1 MLDIDYIVKKH
12 RLNSLEKDILTS
24 IQEKILKQEKIS
36 IREVAKINYTSTSV
50 IYNCIKK
57 IGFNSFTDL
66 IFYIKNSKT
75 EVDIDDNLT
84 LPIKILT
91 SNPDSLIMF
100 LSVGIANNITSYM
113 NERITLIG
121 RRSIANTHLQ
131 LLNKNLTNDTVL
143 IVVSE
148 SGETDSLLDMIK
160 EANSNNIPIISF
172 VGKNNSSIAKLST
185 FSFEIEKGIFFAEV
199 INSFEKLLS
208 KIKSIFSGNKKTFF

>member
-100 LSVGIANNITSYM
+100 LSIGIANNITSYM

-208 KIKSIFSGNKKTFF
+208 KI

>member
-57 IGFNSFTDL
+57 IGFKSFTDL

-75 EVDIDDNLT
+75 EVDIDDDLT

-208 KIKSIFSGNKKTFF
+208 KI

>member
-75 EVDIDDNLT
+75 EVDIDDDLT

-172 VGKNNSSIAKLST
+172 VCKNNSSIAKLST

-208 KIKSIFSGNKKTFF
+208 KI

>member
-160 EANSNNIPIISF
+160 EATSNNIPIISF

-208 KIKSIFSGNKKTFF
+208 KI

>member
-75 EVDIDDNLT
+75 EVDIDDDLT

-208 KIKSIFSGNKKTFF
+208 II

>member
-91 SNPDSLIMF
+91 PNPDSLIMF

-208 KIKSIFSGNKKTFF
+208 KI

>member
-1 MLDIDYIVKKH
+1 MLDIDYIFKKH

-75 EVDIDDNLT
+75 EVDIDDDLT

-208 KIKSIFSGNKKTFF
+208 KI

>member
-172 VGKNNSSIAKLST
+172 VGKNNSSVAKLST

-208 KIKSIFSGNKKTFF
+208 KI

>member
-75 EVDIDDNLT
+75 EVDIDDDLT

-131 LLNKNLTNDTVL
+131 LLNKNLINDTVL

-208 KIKSIFSGNKKTFF
+208 KI

>member
-12 RLNSLEKDILTS
+12 RHNSLEKDILTS

-208 KIKSIFSGNKKTFF
+208 KI

>member
-1 MLDIDYIVKKH
+1 LLDIDYIVKKH

-172 VGKNNSSIAKLST
+172 VGKNNSSIAKLSA

-208 KIKSIFSGNKKTFF
+208 KI

>member
-172 VGKNNSSIAKLST
+172 AGKNNSSIAKLST

-208 KIKSIFSGNKKTFF
+208 KI

>member
-185 FSFEIEKGIFFAEV
+185 FSFEIEKGIKA
-199 INSFEKLLS
+199 
-208 KIKSIFSGNKKTFF
+208 T

>member
-121 RRSIANTHLQ
+121 RRSITNTHLQ

-208 KIKSIFSGNKKTFF
+208 KI

>member
-1 MLDIDYIVKKH
+1 LLDIDYIVKKH

-75 EVDIDDNLT
+75 EVDIDDDLT

-208 KIKSIFSGNKKTFF
+208 KI

>member
-1 MLDIDYIVKKH
+1 MKYFH
-12 RLNSLEKDILTS
+12 
-24 IQEKILKQEKIS
+24 
-36 IREVAKINYTSTSV
+36 
-50 IYNCIKK
+50 
-57 IGFNSFTDL
+57 FL

-185 FSFEIEKGIFFAEV
+185 FSFAVSYTHLTLPTTERV
-199 INSFEKLLS
+199 
-208 KIKSIFSGNKKTFF
+208 

>member
-113 NERITLIG
+113 DERITLIG

-208 KIKSIFSGNKKTFF
+208 KI

>member
-75 EVDIDDNLT
+75 EVDIDDDLT

-199 INSFEKLLS
+199 INSFEKLLF
-208 KIKSIFSGNKKTFF
+208 KI

>member
-185 FSFEIEKGIFFAEV
+185 FSFEIEKGIFLP
-199 INSFEKLLS
+199 K
-208 KIKSIFSGNKKTFF
+208 

>member
-36 IREVAKINYTSTSV
+36 IREVAKINHTSTSV

-75 EVDIDDNLT
+75 EVDIDDDLT

-208 KIKSIFSGNKKTFF
+208 KI

>member
-75 EVDIDDNLT
+75 EVDIDDDLT

-143 IVVSE
+143 IIVSE

-208 KIKSIFSGNKKTFF
+208 KI

>member
-24 IQEKILKQEKIS
+24 IQEKILKQKKIS

-185 FSFEIEKGIFFAEV
+185 FSFEIEKGKFLP
-199 INSFEKLLS
+199 K
-208 KIKSIFSGNKKTFF
+208 

>member
-1 MLDIDYIVKKH
+1 ML
-12 RLNSLEKDILTS
+12 
-24 IQEKILKQEKIS
+24 Q
-36 IREVAKINYTSTSV
+36 IRH
-50 IYNCIKK
+50 
-57 IGFNSFTDL
+57 L

-91 SNPDSLIMF
+91 SNPDSLIIF

-208 KIKSIFSGNKKTFF
+208 KI

>member
-24 IQEKILKQEKIS
+24 IKEKILKQEKIS

-208 KIKSIFSGNKKTFF
+208 KL

>member
-12 RLNSLEKDILTS
+12 RLNSLEKDILAS

-208 KIKSIFSGNKKTFF
+208 KI

>member
-148 SGETDSLLDMIK
+148 SGETDPLLDMIK

-208 KIKSIFSGNKKTFF
+208 KI

>member
-75 EVDIDDNLT
+75 EVDIDDDLT

-113 NERITLIG
+113 NERIILIG

-208 KIKSIFSGNKKTFF
+208 KI

>member
-121 RRSIANTHLQ
+121 RRSIVNTHLQ

-208 KIKSIFSGNKKTFF
+208 KI

>member
-199 INSFEKLLS
+199 INSFENLLS
-208 KIKSIFSGNKKTFF
+208 KI

>member
-75 EVDIDDNLT
+75 EVDIDDDLT

-143 IVVSE
+143 IVVFE

-208 KIKSIFSGNKKTFF
+208 KI

>member
-75 EVDIDDNLT
+75 EVDIDDDLT

-172 VGKNNSSIAKLST
+172 VGKNNSSITKLST

-208 KIKSIFSGNKKTFF
+208 KI

>member
-75 EVDIDDNLT
+75 EVDIDDDLT

-100 LSVGIANNITSYM
+100 LSVGIANNVTSYM

-172 VGKNNSSIAKLST
+172 VGKSNSSIAKLST
-185 FSFEIEKGIFFAEV
+185 FSFELEKGIFFAEV

-208 KIKSIFSGNKKTFF
+208 KI

>member
-1 MLDIDYIVKKH
+1 LLDIDYIVKKH

-75 EVDIDDNLT
+75 EVNIDDNLT

-208 KIKSIFSGNKKTFF
+208 KI

>member
-75 EVDIDDNLT
+75 EVDIDDDLT

-208 KIKSIFSGNKKTFF
+208 KI

>member
-172 VGKNNSSIAKLST
+172 VGKNNSSIAKIST

-208 KIKSIFSGNKKTFF
+208 KI

>member
-172 VGKNNSSIAKLST
+172 IGKNNSSIAKLST

-208 KIKSIFSGNKKTFF
+208 KI

>member
-131 LLNKNLTNDTVL
+131 LLNKNLTDDTVL

-208 KIKSIFSGNKKTFF
+208 KI

>member
-131 LLNKNLTNDTVL
+131 LLNKNLTNNTVL

-208 KIKSIFSGNKKTFF
+208 KI

>member
-57 IGFNSFTDL
+57 IGFNTFTDL

-208 KIKSIFSGNKKTFF
+208 KI